1 MAEDEQD
8 IVIRPLGDL
17 LVIDCTTGI
26 PGPYC
31 TKLFADAGA
40 TVVKVEPAGGDPL
53 RRYAATVE
61 LPDGEDGALFRYLNA
76 GKQSIVADPAGGR
89 VDALLAGADLLV
101 EDSAP
106 GVLDLDALRARH
118 PHLVVVSITP
128 FGRTGPRAGRPASD
142 LTLQAESGALTFR
155 GPRDRPPVQAGGRAA
170 EVFGGLFAAPP
181 SLAAVLR
188 ARRTGA
194 GEHID
199 VSVHDVMAVAG
210 SNHYQL
216 IYELQGRPPVTGP
229 VRMLD
234 TPGIE
239 QAKDALVAFNTNA
252 GHMFQ
257 MFLLL
262 VERPDLMGDP
272 KIAGLMHRM
281 AMGPEWQKIIDDWVG
296 THTVREVVDAAVA
309 LRVPVAP
316 VHDAA
321 SVLTDEHLDARGVFV
336 TGPDGLVQPRP
347 PYRIDGHTMG
357 ARTRSPR
364 LGEHDALVSPRP
376 RPAATTTTAGPVPAA
391 DGEAAPRGALPL
403 AGLRVL
409 DLTSWWVGALSTHT
423 LALLG
428 ADVVHVEGVAHPDGM
443 RLTGTSFARTD
454 DWWEW
459 GHMFAAVNT
468 DKRGITLDLGT
479 DDGRALLWRLVEW
492 ADVLVE
498 NFSPRVAESWGLTR
512 EAVLARNPRIVYQRM
527 PAFGLDG
534 PWRDR
539 PAFAQTIE
547 PMSTMA
553 SITGYPD
560 QKPVSKGGIPDP
572 TAGMHG
578 SWALLVA
585 LAEQRRRGGR
595 GVFVE
600 AVMIE
605 AALNAC
611 AQPVLEHGAYGNVM
625 TRMGNRSPHAAPQ
638 GVYAC
643 DGTERW
649 LAISV
654 LDDAQWR
661 ALAGVVGGDALATD
675 HRYAAADDRRA
686 HHDEL
691 DALLAAW
698 CATRHPADAAELL
711 CARGVPAAEVWDC
724 RLVEHHPNYVARRT
738 FEPVEHP
745 VLGTHHA
752 PGLPVRFASVDHWVH
767 RAAPTFGQ
775 HTTEVLHDVL
785 GLDHADIERLAA
797 AGIIASRP
805 RGL

>member
-1 MAEDEQD
+1 MDDDERGTT
-8 IVIRPLGDL
+8 IRPLDDL

-26 PGPYC
+26 SGPYC

-40 TVVKVEPAGGDPL
+40 SIVKVEPAGGDPL
-53 RRYAATVE
+53 RRYAATGPV
-61 LPDGEDGALFRYLNA
+61 PDGEDGALFRFLNA
-76 GKQSIVADPAGGR
+76 GKQSIVADPASER

-101 EDSAP
+101 EDTAP
-106 GVLDLDALRARH
+106 GVLDIAALRARH
-118 PHLVVVSITP
+118 PHLVIVSITP
-128 FGRTGPRAGRPASD
+128 FGRTGPWAGRPASD

-170 EVFGGLFAAPP
+170 EVFGGIFAAPP
-181 SLAAVLR
+181 ALAAVLR
-188 ARRTGA
+188 AKTTGE
-194 GEHID
+194 GEHLD
-199 VSVHDVMAVAG
+199 VSVHDVMAIAG

-216 IYELQGRPPVTGP
+216 IYELQGRPAIAGP

-239 QAKDALVAFNTNA
+239 QASDALVAFNTNA

-262 VERPDLMGDP
+262 VERPDLMDDP

-281 AMGPEWQKIIDDWVG
+281 AMGAEWQKIIDDWVG
-296 THTVREVVDAAVA
+296 THTVREVIDAAVA

-321 SVLTDEHLDARGVFV
+321 SVRTDEHLAARGVFV

-347 PYRIDGHTMG
+347 PYRVDGQTMG
-357 ARTRSPR
+357 ARTPAPR
-364 LGEHDALVSPRP
+364 LGEHDAVVQPRL
-376 RPAATTTTAGPVPAA
+376 RPATGGQTSS
-391 DGEAAPRGALPL
+391 AAPGATAHDAASPALPL

-423 LALLG
+423 LAFLG
-428 ADVVHVEGVAHPDGM
+428 ADVIHVEGVAHPDGM
-443 RLTGTSFARTD
+443 RLTGSSFARTE

-459 GHMFAAVNT
+459 GHMFAAANT

-479 DDGRALLWRLVEW
+479 DDGRALLDRLVEW

-560 QKPVSKGGIPDP
+560 RKPVSKGGIPDP

-578 SWALLVA
+578 SWAVLVGI
-585 LAEQRRRGGR
+585 AEQRRRGGR

-611 AQPVLEHGAYGNVM
+611 AQPALEHAAYGRTM

-643 DGTERW
+643 EGTEQW
-649 LAISV
+649 LAVSA
-654 LDDAQWR
+654 LDDTQWR
-661 ALAGVVGGDALATD
+661 ALATVVGGDALATD
-675 HRYAAADDRRA
+675 LRYADLASRHA

-691 DALLAAW
+691 DALLSQW
-698 CATRHPADAAELL
+698 CATRDPAGAAALL
-711 CARGVPAAEVWDC
+711 CAHGVAAAEVWDC
-724 RLVEHHPNYVARRT
+724 RLVEQHPNYVTRHT
-738 FEPVEHP
+738 FETVEHP
-745 VLGTHHA
+745 VLGRHHA
-752 PGLPVRFASVDHWVH
+752 PGLGMRIASVDRWV
-767 RAAPTFGQ
+767 RGAAPTFGQ
-775 HTTEVLHDVL
+775 HTAEVLHDVL
-785 GLDHADIERLAA
+785 GLDHTDIEQLAA
-797 AGIIASRP
+797 RGVIASRP